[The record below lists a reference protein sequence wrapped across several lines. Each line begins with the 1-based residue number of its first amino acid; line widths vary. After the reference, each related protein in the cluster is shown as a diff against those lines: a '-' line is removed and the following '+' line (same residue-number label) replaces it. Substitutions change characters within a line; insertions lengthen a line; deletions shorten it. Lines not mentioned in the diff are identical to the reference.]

1 MSSILV
7 FSPLD
12 SLVIYP
18 HPHVYTLVHI
28 LSVILPWLG
37 LTHSYR
43 DKRELVA
50 IVFCVLHI

>member
-12 SLVIYP
+12 SLVIYS

-37 LTHSYR
+37 LTHSYQ